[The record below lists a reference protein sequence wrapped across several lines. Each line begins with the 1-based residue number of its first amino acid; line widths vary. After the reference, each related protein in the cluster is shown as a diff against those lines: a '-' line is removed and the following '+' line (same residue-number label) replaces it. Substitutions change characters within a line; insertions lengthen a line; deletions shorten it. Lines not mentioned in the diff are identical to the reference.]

1 MRRREFVTL
10 LGGTAVAWPLG
21 VLAQQ
26 QPARNRKVGV
36 LHPGQSTIVSARIA
50 ALREGLS
57 GLDNQRDS
65 GIEVIIRLADG
76 DLSRLPAL
84 ATDLV
89 NNRVDV
95 IVAASPPAVQAASGA
110 TTRIPVIAIDLES
123 DPVASGWVASL
134 ARPGGNITGVFLDF
148 PDFSAKCL
156 ELLIES
162 VPTLAGVGVLW
173 DPSTGSLQLKAVEA
187 AAQQFRIRM
196 QVFEARRAGDIAE
209 TFYSLDRSR
218 IQGVLL
224 LSSPLFAGNPQM
236 VADLANRRSL
246 PTISLFHEI
255 AREGGLLA
263 YGPDVQELFR
273 QVGAMTRK
281 VLQGAKVAELPAER
295 PTRFQLVAN
304 LRTAKLFGIT
314 LPPSILLRA
323 DEVIE

>member
-1 MRRREFVTL
+1 VLLWQSADPDMDMTMASSTMGLRAPLFLAIWVTMMVAMMFP
-10 LGGTAVAWPLG
+10 TAVPMILTFH
-21 VLAQQ
+21 
-26 QPARNRKVGV
+26 KVQTGKRERGDAFV
-36 LHPGQSTIVSARIA
+36 STWVF
-50 ALREGLS
+50 
-57 GLDNQRDS
+57 
-65 GIEVIIRLADG
+65 
-76 DLSRLPAL
+76 
-84 ATDLV
+84 
-89 NNRVDV
+89 
-95 IVAASPPAVQAASGA
+95 VAAYILVW
-110 TTRIPVIAIDLES
+110 T
-123 DPVASGWVASL
+123 L
-134 ARPGGNITGVFLDF
+134 AGVF
-148 PDFSAKCL
+148 PEFSAKCL

-162 VPTLAGVGVLW
+162 VPMLAGVGVLW

-218 IQGVLL
+218 IQGILL

-236 VADLANRRSL
+236 VADLAMRRSL

-263 YGPDVQELFR
+263 YGPDVQHLFR

-304 LRTAKLFGIT
+304 LKTAKLFGIT